1 MYVTSTLPRY
11 RRNPVEVSAA
21 AAPHSGLM
29 VLRGREAAGEEEV
42 KGFINKGLFKKLP
55 LPSNAMFYLVDYD
68 TVRRYFFFI
77 PVLGQPLSSNRY
89 YVIHVDG
96 KYKGLASRC
105 ATEDNV
111 SYCCGGS
118 CVRRFRPDVK
128 PKPFDHRDETQQFEI
143 CSKARDVFIAKPV
156 VPHTFPPTFLRFGF
170 RVFVRNKSVYH
181 LEDDA
186 KGLDESIRSRVP
198 ELGSGTNLIVGKW
211 YTPFVFVKEGSLKA
225 QMEKSLFYNVTLER
239 LWEKIYSWENDG
251 KEGKGNVVA
260 LDFEV
265 KKEVNFLFGVEV
277 LKGDQIDH
285 EGFIWFG
292 SSGEKLGLS
301 SVILEVMRW
310 LEESV
315 RWTDGVERVERLV
328 EIGGGRGGDGGR
340 WRRFDCYVLVERFAL
355 RRMDGT
361 LVLNCDFR
369 HTHEI
374 RIKWE

>member
-11 RRNPVEVSAA
+11 RRNPVEISTVATL
-21 AAPHSGLM
+21 HSSLM
-29 VLRGREAAGEEEV
+29 VLREREAADDEEV

-55 LPSNAMFYLVDYD
+55 LPSNAMYFHTDFD
-68 TVRRYFFFI
+68 TVRRHFFFI

-89 YVIHVDG
+89 YVIHGDG
-96 KYKGLASRC
+96 KYKGLAIRC

-111 SYCCGGS
+111 SYCCAG
-118 CVRRFRPDVK
+118 RFRPDMK
-128 PKPFDHRDETQQFEI
+128 PKPFDHRDEYQQFEI

-156 VPHTFPPTFLRFGF
+156 VPHTFPPTFLRFRF
-170 RVFVRNKSVYH
+170 CVFVRNKRVYH

-251 KEGKGNVVA
+251 KESKGNVVA

-265 KKEVNFLFGVEV
+265 KREVNFLFGVEV
-277 LKGDQIDH
+277 LKGDQTDH

-292 SSGEKLGLS
+292 SSSEKLGLS
-301 SVILEVMRW
+301 LAVSEAMRW

-315 RWTDGVERVERLV
+315 GWIDGVERIERLV
-328 EIGGGRGGDGGR
+328 EISGGRGGDGGR

-374 RIKWE
+374 QTKWE